1 MKKSVYFTAIATL
14 TLTSIF
20 FAFNKKAD
28 PSDFDIEVKLNKE
41 FNLEF
46 RSNPSTGYR
55 WWWVNKQDDRHVDSI
70 RRTFIGDKP
79 VMPGKGGRDIWTFKA
94 IKRGIDTISFAYK
107 RSGNQAA
114 NSVESKQYR
123 IRVY

>member
-1 MKKSVYFTAIATL
+1 MKKGSILLLVFALVA
-14 TLTSIF
+14 TSIF
-20 FAFNKKAD
+20 FAFSKKEN

-55 WWWVNKQDDRHVDSI
+55 WWWVNKKDDRHVDSI

-79 VMPGKGGRDIWTFKA
+79 VMPGKGGKDIWTFKA
-94 IKRGIDTISFAYK
+94 IKRGIDTIAFAYK
-107 RSGNQAA
+107 RPGNQYT
-114 NSVESKQYR
+114 NSGGSKQYR

>member
-1 MKKSVYFTAIATL
+1 MFALVS
-14 TLTSIF
+14 TSIF
-20 FAFNKKAD
+20 FAFSKKAN
-28 PSDFDIEVKLNKE
+28 PSNFDIEVKLNKE

-46 RSNPSTGYR
+46 RSNPSTGYS
-55 WWWVNKQDDRHVDSI
+55 WWWVNKRDDRHVDSI

-94 IKRGIDTISFAYK
+94 IKRGIDTISFTYK

-114 NSVESKQYR
+114 NSGESKQYR